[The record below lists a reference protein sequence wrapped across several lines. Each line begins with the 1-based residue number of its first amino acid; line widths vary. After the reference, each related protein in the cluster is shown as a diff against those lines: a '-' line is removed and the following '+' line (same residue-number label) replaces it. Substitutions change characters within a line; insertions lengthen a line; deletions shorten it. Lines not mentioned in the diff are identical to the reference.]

1 MKGLYVVQIENYLK
15 KYEENLKPEDRFAS
29 FDYCYNYFQSF
40 RHDDRITEIASKEN
54 LETSVLQ
61 LGFYLASWGMFRA
74 STGLFLHSSTI
85 LKPVIEAI
93 AKIDQ
98 KYWNIDVNNYTEIS
112 LSDLF
117 LLYDNINNSIKFSN
131 VNKSNKKQ
139 EPTLTLVTKIML
151 GVFGNTPAFDSM
163 FLKGIGKANYPGL
176 GSEKSLKNIWYT
188 IYDFYC
194 NNQHIL
200 DTKVRVTH
208 PFIENGVTFKYPK
221 AKLIDMIFFEHG
233 TYVEITKGNEGKE

>member
-1 MKGLYVVQIENYLK
+1 MKGLDVVQIENYLK

-93 AKIDQ
+93 AKTDQ
-98 KYWNIDVNNYTEIS
+98 KYWNIDVDNYTEIS

-176 GSEKSLKNIWYT
+176 GSEKSLKNIWYN

-194 NNQHIL
+194 NNQYIL

-233 TYVEITKGNEGKE
+233 MYVEITKGNEGKE